1 MRVLLIEPD
10 VPLSNIYAK
19 ALVSGGFQVAVA
31 RSAQQAVHLADRNSP
46 DVVVMEMQL
55 KQHNGVAFMQE
66 FRSYPDWCN
75 IPIIVHTTLPAFLL
89 KEFDVA
95 LAEMGVSK
103 VLYKPS
109 TSLKQLVAEAGQHT
123 GSIKHDS

>member
-10 VPLSNIYAK
+10 VLLSNIYAK
-19 ALVSGGFQVAVA
+19 AFNVNGFQVSVA
-31 RSAQQAVHLADRNSP
+31 RSAQQAIHLADRNYP

-89 KEFDVA
+89 KEFNVA
-95 LAEMGVSK
+95 LAEMGVGK

-109 TSLKQLVAEAGQHT
+109 TSLKQLVVEIRQLT
-123 GSIKHDS
+123 GSIKYDS